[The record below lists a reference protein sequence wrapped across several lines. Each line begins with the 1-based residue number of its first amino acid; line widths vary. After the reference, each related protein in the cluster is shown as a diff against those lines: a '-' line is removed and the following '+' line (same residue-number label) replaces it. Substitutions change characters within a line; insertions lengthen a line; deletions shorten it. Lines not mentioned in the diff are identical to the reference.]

1 MTLPAR
7 AVCTTCRT
15 SSADPSLP
23 MVCGRA
29 ECPGAALARDER
41 AYERG
46 EHEDRRVE
54 REERLARL
62 REWDI
67 AIGEWI
73 E

>member
-1 MTLPAR
+1 MKPGP
-7 AVCTTCRT
+7 
-15 SSADPSLP
+15 DDY
-23 MVCGRA
+23 A
-29 ECPGAALARDER
+29 EQLSRDER